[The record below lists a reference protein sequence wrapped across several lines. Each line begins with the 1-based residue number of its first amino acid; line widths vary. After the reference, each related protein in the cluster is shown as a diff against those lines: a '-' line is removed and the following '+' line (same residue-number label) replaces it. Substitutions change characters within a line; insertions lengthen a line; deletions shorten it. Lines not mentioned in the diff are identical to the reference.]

1 VASLNGQVSRFV
13 GDTPS
18 PCTTGGDTTPPQLDA
33 EAPRR
38 QDADRKIKV
47 QVTSAEAAAVTA
59 RLRVVAGGD
68 TIAKPKKKTVDV
80 APGDTAKVAWKLDG
94 ADRRAVRRAAGK
106 PTARFT
112 ARGRDASGNRSR
124 AVRASS
130 KLSG

>member
-1 VASLNGQVSRFV
+1 MR
-13 GDTPS
+13 
-18 PCTTGGDTTPPQLDA
+18 
-33 EAPRR
+33 
-38 QDADRKIKV
+38 
-47 QVTSAEAAAVTA
+47 VTSAEAAAVTA
-59 RLRVVAGGD
+59 RLRVVASGD

-80 APGDTAKVAWKLDG
+80 APGDTARVAWKLDS

-124 AVRASS
+124 TARASS